1 MSDWQTN
8 QYSSHCVPSFRTF
21 NLYLTEKGEELLEME
36 RLGYYYFANKM
47 TKCLDEEEKNTFL
60 SLLEKI
66 VKEIK

>member
-1 MSDWQTN
+1 M
-8 QYSSHCVPSFRTF
+8 
-21 NLYLTEKGEELLEME
+21 KGKELLEME

-47 TKCLDEEEKNTFL
+47 TKCLDEEEKKTFL